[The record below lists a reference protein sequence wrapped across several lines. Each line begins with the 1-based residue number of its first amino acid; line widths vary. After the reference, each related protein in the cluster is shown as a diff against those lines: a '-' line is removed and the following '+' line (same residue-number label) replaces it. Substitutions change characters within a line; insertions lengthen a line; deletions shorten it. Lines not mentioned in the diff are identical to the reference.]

1 MAKKNTNKPAKKGE
15 KEVNLSMTPLLIF
28 GFILLVL
35 NIALAN
41 FIDGF
46 SDGFISKIIYLV
58 AILAMVVYMFQ
69 IAFEKRTGKK
79 ELSEDEKPGGKKAK
93 KGKCQRRRFCN
104 TRNGNTRDPQSN
116 GRNIRNCCQWW
127 YFQ

>member
-79 ELSEDEKPGGKKAK
+79 ELSEDEKPSGKKAK
-93 KGKCQRRRFCN
+93 KGK
-104 TRNGNTRDPQSN
+104 
-116 GRNIRNCCQWW
+116 
-127 YFQ
+127 

>member
-1 MAKKNTNKPAKKGE
+1 MANKKTNKPAKKGE

-46 SDGFISKIIYLV
+46 SDGFIGHS
-58 AILAMVVYMFQ
+58 
-69 IAFEKRTGKK
+69 
-79 ELSEDEKPGGKKAK
+79 
-93 KGKCQRRRFCN
+93 
-104 TRNGNTRDPQSN
+104 
-116 GRNIRNCCQWW
+116 
-127 YFQ
+127 